1 LRKPPPLGR
10 LIRDDSWCFMPQP
23 WGMKAVADLSTLNGV
38 AITLPMMLSFAN
50 NNESANRSLQS
61 TSHWDGK
68 S

>member
-1 LRKPPPLGR
+1 
-10 LIRDDSWCFMPQP
+10 MPQP